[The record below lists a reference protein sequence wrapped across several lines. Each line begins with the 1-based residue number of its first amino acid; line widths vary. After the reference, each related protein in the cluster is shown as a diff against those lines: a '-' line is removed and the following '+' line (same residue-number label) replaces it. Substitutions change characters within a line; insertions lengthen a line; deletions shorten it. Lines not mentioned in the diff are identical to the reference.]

1 MVTVL
6 LMVVVV
12 LQLLLLLL
20 LQRRDGG
27 GRKSKRGREREDP
40 VMGPIDQ
47 SFVGQWTKVS
57 PMLAPTEISCSCS
70 SLAVLLLFPDRPTSI
85 AESFMNARAPS
96 LCLGTSAHCSP
107 PSLRARE
114 GRPPVL
120 LLLRA
125 PPTLAPS
132 ALRRPPPVWLLA
144 LSPMFHRSASPL
156 TEFHVVVTC
165 FALLSLGGAR
175 GASDCCH
182 DWSSVNG
189 REAVG
194 RTHFMGSHWLMTPA
208 LQRPRLRSHGV
219 DRRSPNLASRSHS
232 SQIGGAAAEAG
243 APKLAAPSQPC
254 SLPESRKSPW
264 AMDGWSAMLTRLAR
278 GNFRLPRLFFSI
290 PKMACFARK

>member
-1 MVTVL
+1 MSGSTFWIINGGLMLSWGINTGKSHAVDGCL
-6 LMVVVV
+6 LWW
-12 LQLLLLLL
+12 
-20 LQRRDGG
+20 RR
-27 GRKSKRGREREDP
+27 
-40 VMGPIDQ
+40 
-47 SFVGQWTKVS
+47 
-57 PMLAPTEISCSCS
+57 
-70 SLAVLLLFPDRPTSI
+70 
-85 AESFMNARAPS
+85 
-96 LCLGTSAHCSP
+96 
-107 PSLRARE
+107 
-114 GRPPVL
+114 
-120 LLLRA
+120 
-125 PPTLAPS
+125 
-132 ALRRPPPVWLLA
+132 
-144 LSPMFHRSASPL
+144 
-156 TEFHVVVTC
+156 FHVVVTC

-182 DWSSVNG
+182 DWSNVNG